1 MSPHGRPKGS
11 YRSTAC
17 EGTSVS
23 TPAITPA
30 QPPGAAQ
37 PTASAAVPGARQA
50 PADAAPLIAFGQV
63 WHRRR
68 RPVAHEFTHA
78 GYFLMLPLRRLRER
92 PSPTL
97 RRNRW
102 GLLSFH
108 DRDHG
113 DGRADALAWFD
124 ELLAREGIGDAT
136 GEVWLHTLPRVLGH
150 TFKPVSFWYAMRADG
165 TLAAVLAEVNN
176 TFGDRHCYLLAGP
189 GVAFGTELQAAKVLH
204 VSPFCALEGGYRFR
218 FQVSNGRPAPGGAVA
233 ARVDHDDAHGPLL
246 ETCQSG
252 TLAELTPATLRR
264 AFFGT
269 PLMTLGVVLRI
280 HWHALRLAAKRVAFH
295 RRPPAPSTF
304 VSR

>member
-1 MSPHGRPKGS
+1 MSNAPL
-11 YRSTAC
+11 
-17 EGTSVS
+17 
-23 TPAITPA
+23 PAG
-30 QPPGAAQ
+30 PGQ
-37 PTASAAVPGARQA
+37 AAVPMLG
-50 PADAAPLIAFGQV
+50 FGHV

-68 RPVAHEFTHA
+68 RPVPHEFVHA
-78 GYFLMLPLRRLRER
+78 GYFLMLPLRALRER
-92 PSPTL
+92 PAPVL
-97 RRNRW
+97 CRNRF

-136 GEVWLHTLPRVLGH
+136 GEVWLQTLPRVLGH
-150 TFKPVSFWYAMRADG
+150 TFKPVSFWYALRADG
-165 TLAAVLAEVNN
+165 SLAAVLAEVNN

-189 GVAFGTELQAAKVLH
+189 QVRFGAELQAAKVLH

-218 FQVSNGRPAPGGAVA
+218 FSVPGGAPAAGAVVA
-233 ARVDHDDAHGPLL
+233 ARVDHDDASGPLL

-252 TLAELTPATLRR
+252 TLAALTPATRRR

>member
-1 MSPHGRPKGS
+1 MARRGMSQPGHHQGEHRRAKH
-11 YRSTAC
+11 
-17 EGTSVS
+17 EGTPVS
-23 TPAITPA
+23 HAEAPMQGG
-30 QPPGAAQ
+30 QP
-37 PTASAAVPGARQA
+37 AVPMLG
-50 PADAAPLIAFGQV
+50 FGHV

-68 RPVAHEFTHA
+68 RPVPHEFVHA
-78 GYFLMLPLRRLRER
+78 GYFLMLPLRALRER
-92 PSPTL
+92 PSPAL
-97 RRNRW
+97 CRNRF

-124 ELLAREGIGDAT
+124 ELLASEGVADAT
-136 GEVWLHTLPRVLGH
+136 GEVWLQTLPRVLGH
-150 TFKPVSFWYAMRADG
+150 TFKPVSFWYALRADG

-189 GVAFGTELQAAKVLH
+189 QVRFGAELQAAKVLH

-218 FQVSNGRPAPGGAVA
+218 FSVSRGAPAAGAVVA
-233 ARVDHDDAHGPLL
+233 ARVDHDDASGPLL

-252 TLAELTPATLRR
+252 TLAALTSATRRR

>member
-1 MSPHGRPKGS
+1 MSPPGRPVAE
-11 YRSTAC
+11 YRQEKH
-17 EGTSVS
+17 EGAAANHVH
-23 TPAITPA
+23 PPA
-30 QPPGAAQ
+30 QGVQ
-37 PTASAAVPGARQA
+37 PAVPLLG
-50 PADAAPLIAFGQV
+50 FGHV

-68 RPVAHEFTHA
+68 RPVAHEFQHA
-78 GYFLMLPLRRLRER
+78 GYFLMLPLRALRER
-92 PSPTL
+92 PAPAL
-97 RRNRW
+97 CRNRF
-102 GLLSFH
+102 GMLAFH

-124 ELLAREGIGDAT
+124 ELLAREGVTEAT
-136 GEVWLHTLPRVLGH
+136 GEVWLQTLPRVLGH
-150 TFKPVSFWYAMRADG
+150 TFKPVSFWYALRADG
-165 TLAAVLAEVNN
+165 TLAAALAEVNN

-189 GVAFGTELQAAKVLH
+189 QVRFGAELQAAKVLH

-218 FQVSNGRPAPGGAVA
+218 FSVSPGAPSAGGVVA
-233 ARVDHDDAHGPLL
+233 ACVDHDDALGPLI

-252 TLAELTPATLRR
+252 TLAALTPATRRR

>member
-1 MSPHGRPKGS
+1 MSAD
-11 YRSTAC
+11 T
-17 EGTSVS
+17 
-23 TPAITPA
+23 TP
-30 QPPGAAQ
+30 
-37 PTASAAVPGARQA
+37 
-50 PADAAPLIAFGQV
+50 AAPLIGFGHV
-63 WHRRR
+63 WHRRH
-68 RPVAHEFTHA
+68 RPVPHEFVHA
-78 GYFLMLPLRRLRER
+78 GYFLLLPLRTLRER
-92 PSPTL
+92 PAPAL
-97 RRNRW
+97 RRNRF

-124 ELLAREGIGDAT
+124 ELLTREGIVDAD
-136 GEVWLHTLPRVLGH
+136 GEVWLQTLPRVLGH
-150 TFKPVSFWYAMRADG
+150 TFKPVSFWYALRADG

-176 TFGDRHCYLLAGP
+176 TYGDRHCYLLAGP
-189 GVAFGTELQAAKVLH
+189 QVAIGAELEAEKVLH
-204 VSPFCALEGGYRFR
+204 VSPLCALEGGYRFR
-218 FQVSNGRPAPGGAVA
+218 FSVSRGTPMARGIVT
-233 ARVDHDDAHGPLL
+233 ARVDHDDTRGPLL

-252 TLAELTPATLRR
+252 TLEELTPASRRR